1 MTVRYAIAVIIV
13 ALYPGTG
20 HAQATETNTNCT
32 AVENSLNCTSTS
44 TATPPPSGGAL
55 AGVNKAIASSRSN
68 SSTDWSAL
76 QKWKDEKNERRF
88 EEDTNGIEQIRLNYT
103 AHQQSGE
110 VFPKETIKAFNTY
123 RRDACKVQKW
133 LPNPVSLASMLR
145 DLDGTP
151 RSCREVVKI
160 K

>member
-1 MTVRYAIAVIIV
+1 MTVKYMIAVIIL

-20 HAQATETNTNCT
+20 HAQTTQTNTNCT

-44 TATPPPSGGAL
+44 TATQPPSGGAL
-55 AGVNKAIASSRSN
+55 SGVTKAVANSRN
-68 SSTDWSAL
+68 NNSTDWTAL
-76 QKWKDEKNERRF
+76 QKWKDSKNGRRF
-88 EEDTNGIEQIRLNYT
+88 EEDTNGIEQIRLNYAT
-103 AHQQSGE
+103 HQQSGE
-110 VFPKETIKAFNTY
+110 VFPRETIKAFNAY

-133 LPNPVSLASMLR
+133 LPNPVSLDSMLR

-151 RSCREVVKI
+151 RSCREVMKI